1 MGGKG
6 VVDSW
11 EKDTGKAVCMSMSK
25 AMKEDLLPKL
35 RERYAKRGREGRS
48 RMLDDLCEDHG
59 YERKYAIK
67 LLGGALPEP
76 GGRPRPGPERRYAGI
91 EPVVREIWLA
101 AEQPCGKRLA
111 PALPLWL
118 PHYERLHGRLGSR
131 QRGLLLEVSPATL
144 DRMLSAARAE
154 HPLRG
159 RCGTK
164 PGGLLKTQIPIRT
177 GTWDVTRPGYLEAD
191 SVAHCGAS
199 LAGDFLWSLTYTDI
213 ATQWTEGRAVWNKG
227 AAGVLAAT
235 RGVEAALPFALLGF
249 DCDNGSE
256 FLNHHLLNYLHRRK
270 KPVAFTRSRPY
281 HSDDNAHVEQKNWMW
296 PRQLL
301 GYGRLER
308 EELVEPVS
316 ALYRDAWG
324 PLMNFFLP
332 GLKLKEKW
340 REKSAWKKRYEPAR
354 TAYQRLME
362 EGVLDRRRRGEL
374 RDRYESLDPFALRR
388 ALERGLKPILE
399 GAADARRRP
408 AGGSA
413 APVGLRPSGS
423 ATPPAGRAPAGGG

>member
-1 MGGKG
+1 MNMTRTI
-6 VVDSW
+6 
-11 EKDTGKAVCMSMSK
+11 KD
-25 AMKEDLLPKL
+25 DLLPKL
-35 RERYAKRGREGRS
+35 RERYARRQREGKT
-48 RMLDDLCEDHG
+48 RMLDELCEDYG

-67 LLGGALPEP
+67 LLGDTVPAPS
-76 GGRPRPGPERRYAGI
+76 GRTHPGPARQYERI
-91 EPVVREIWLA
+91 EPVVRAIWLA

-118 PHYERLHGRLGSR
+118 PHYQRLHGQLSFK
-131 QRGLLLEVSPATL
+131 QRELLRAISPATL
-144 DRMLSAARAE
+144 DRLLAPARAT

-227 AAGVLAAT
+227 ATGVLAAT
-235 RGVEAALPFALLGF
+235 RAVEAALPFALLGF

-256 FLNHHLLNYLHRRK
+256 FLNHHLLSYLHQRK

-308 EELVEPVS
+308 EELVAPVS
-316 ALYRDAWG
+316 ALYRDVWG

-354 TAYQRLME
+354 TAYQRLMDA
-362 EGVLDRRRRGEL
+362 GVLGRRERREL
-374 RDRYESLDPFALRR
+374 RERYESLDPFTLKQE
-388 ALERGLKPILE
+388 LERGLKPIL
-399 GAADARRRP
+399 A
-408 AGGSA
+408 SA
-413 APVGLRPSGS
+413 AAVGLRPPAS
-423 ATPPAGRAPAGGG
+423 APPPAGRATTRKD